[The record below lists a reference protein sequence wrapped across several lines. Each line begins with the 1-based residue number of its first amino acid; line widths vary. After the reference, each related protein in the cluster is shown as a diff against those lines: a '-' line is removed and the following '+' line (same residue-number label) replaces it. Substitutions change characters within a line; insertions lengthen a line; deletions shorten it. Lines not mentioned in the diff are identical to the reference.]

1 MSKHNFVF
9 ILNKYTIINWDFV
22 LVGEKY
28 CIIFSLVQ
36 KDNLENEKIIW
47 DWIFLMA
54 SICGGL
60 FSLGRECLNY
70 GFQFLQ
76 IGAFVIIIGWI
87 LSLIFLICA
96 SNDNENS
103 ENKTE
108 ETKQ

>member
-1 MSKHNFVF
+1 MSKHNLVF
-9 ILNKYTIINWDFV
+9 ILNKYTIINHDFV

-47 DWIFLMA
+47 DWIFL
-54 SICGGL
+54 
-60 FSLGRECLNY
+60 
-70 GFQFLQ
+70 
-76 IGAFVIIIGWI
+76 
-87 LSLIFLICA
+87 ICA

>member
-1 MSKHNFVF
+1 M
-9 ILNKYTIINWDFV
+9 

-28 CIIFSLVQ
+28 CVIFSLVQ

-47 DWIFLMA
+47 DWIFL
-54 SICGGL
+54 
-60 FSLGRECLNY
+60 
-70 GFQFLQ
+70 
-76 IGAFVIIIGWI
+76 
-87 LSLIFLICA
+87 ICA

>member
-9 ILNKYTIINWDFV
+9 ILNKYIIINHDFV

-28 CIIFSLVQ
+28 CVIFFLVQ

-47 DWIFLMA
+47 DW
-54 SICGGL
+54 
-60 FSLGRECLNY
+60 
-70 GFQFLQ
+70 
-76 IGAFVIIIGWI
+76 
-87 LSLIFLICA
+87 IFLICA